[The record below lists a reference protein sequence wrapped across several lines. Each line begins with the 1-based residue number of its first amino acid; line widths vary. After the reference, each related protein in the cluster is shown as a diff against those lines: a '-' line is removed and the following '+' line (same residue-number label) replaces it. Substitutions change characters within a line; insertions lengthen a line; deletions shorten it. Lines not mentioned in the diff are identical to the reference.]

1 MNEKISA
8 LMDGEMTREDASRVI
23 KSLGADAAGR
33 DQWDCYHLIGAT
45 LRNEAS
51 PSTVARRQAIFDRL
65 AAEPTI
71 LAPNAM
77 AKMAN
82 EKRMRYALAA
92 AASIVTLSA
101 VAVVALRTQS
111 GTQVAPVEMVQ
122 KAPPAV
128 LVENVTGKSRSGAE
142 GQRVNDYLV
151 MHRQFANP
159 SALQQATLVQPRA
172 AGDR

>member
-8 LMDGEMTREDASRVI
+8 LMDGELIREDASRVI

-45 LRNEAS
+45 LRNEAN
-51 PSTVARRQAIFDRL
+51 PSTLARRQAIFDRL
-65 AAEPTI
+65 AAEPTV

-77 AKMAN
+77 ARLVS
-82 EKRMRYALAA
+82 EKRTRMALAA
-92 AASIVTLSA
+92 AASIVTISA

-111 GTQVAPVEMVQ
+111 GAQVAPVALVQ

-128 LVENVTGKSRSGAE
+128 LVESVTGKSKTGAE

-151 MHRQFANP
+151 MHRQFSNP
-159 SALQQATLVQPRA
+159 SAFQQATLVQPRA
-172 AGDR
+172 AGER

>member
-8 LMDGEMTREDASRVI
+8 LMDGELDRDSAAPVI
-23 KSLGADAAGR
+23 RSLGADAVQR
-33 DQWDCYHLIGAT
+33 DQWDCYHLIGAS
-45 LRNEAS
+45 LRREAHLS
-51 PSTVARRQAIFDRL
+51 SAARRQAIFDRL
-65 AAEPTI
+65 AQEPTV

-77 AKMAN
+77 ARRAA
-82 EKRMRYALAA
+82 ERRTRIALAA

-111 GTQVAPVEMVQ
+111 GTRVAPVELVQ

-128 LVENVTGKSRSGAE
+128 LVDNSKARTGAAAP
-142 GQRVNDYLV
+142 RVNDYLV

-159 SALQQATLVQPRA
+159 AALQPAALVQPRA

>member
-8 LMDGEMTREDASRVI
+8 LMDGELTREEASRVI

-33 DQWDCYHLIGAT
+33 DEWDCYHLIGSS
-45 LRNEAS
+45 LRGEAS
-51 PSTVARRQAIFDRL
+51 PSTSACRQAIFLRL
-65 AAEPTI
+65 AEEPTV

-77 AKMAN
+77 A
-82 EKRMRYALAA
+82 RMVSERRTRIALAA
-92 AASIVTLSA
+92 AASIVTVSA
-101 VAVVALRTQS
+101 VAVIALRMQS
-111 GTQVAPVEMVQ
+111 GTNVAPVELVQ

-128 LVENVTGKSRSGAE
+128 LVENVTGKTKSGRE

-151 MHRQFANP
+151 MHRQFSNP
-159 SALQQATLVQPRA
+159 AALQQATLVQPRA